1 ARGRGGGEGGGG
13 EGAAA
18 GAWGGTGG
26 GGGAGG
32 RGGCRAVGFPP
43 PAGGGAAPPGGGK
56 EGAPPAVVADGHPR
70 PRAGDA
76 RGPGADPVEPTHGP
90 ARGGPRR
97 DGREAELVRPALEV
111 GDLSQ
116 GPEVGLPGRA
126 GPATDGRAAD
136 QPVGCAVRRPLASR

>member
-1 ARGRGGGEGGGG
+1 YLRGPAGRPGEDDGGQEDGPRAHPGEPRGRSPRRPR
-13 EGAAA
+13 A
-18 GAWGGTGG
+18 GLDGP
-26 GGGAGG
+26 AGL
-32 RGGCRAVGFPP
+32 AVLPDDGP
-43 PAGGGAAPPGGGK
+43 PAGRQAEALR
-56 EGAPPAVVADGHPR
+56 AVVADGHPR

-126 GPATDGRAAD
+126 GPAADGRAA
-136 QPVGCAVRRPLASR
+136 